1 MPRGGN
7 IAARVALKREKEEAK
22 REKNAAASLFAAV
35 SRSHTSPLN
44 LSDPHAST
52 DCLDIPCT
60 PVAPTT
66 AAAAEQFE
74 TPAAPFIEEAGAV
87 ELPPTAV
94 ADVVQDLPTR
104 ARKSTEIMN
113 VGEFPTN
120 FKRKKVTEVAASTD
134 TLGNAIYDEKLL
146 VEGIQQLREGCP
158 GCGKHTPIAFQ
169 ESVRRGL
176 GGHLK
181 FTCTNKK
188 CLHETKIN
196 KSKMMPG
203 LSAAGKPCAPKAV
216 NTARGVAAFMAAG
229 IAESNANEFL
239 LGMDM
244 PPLNTNVW
252 AAHGETFAAATKTNL
267 DRLILENIEKEKAAT
282 LLYEGE
288 SCLTSD
294 GKVKIKVMT
303 DGSWQK
309 RYGRNSLYGI
319 GAMYGYYTGL
329 VLFAD
334 DRCARCQVCMTA
346 ASRGAELPANHKEIC
361 TNTWRKGES
370 ASLMER
376 DIALEGVNFLFAH
389 NCIVEVLICD
399 GDTKTVQ
406 YIKEKGPQQVADVI
420 NVWLDLNH
428 VEKNV
433 GKKLRELGVGL
444 SEEEAKALQIS
455 FCRAVKESRKKNP
468 AKGVRPGSEE
478 ERRCVEC
485 LQEEI
490 RTAPGHLFNKDGHVG
505 CKEDCPMKAA
515 NTAIYN
521 PSHIPHNLHK
531 WIHPGN
537 DDVKYKA
544 VVQVFVEYSSFD
556 MCAKLIYDCTSNLC
570 ESLNILTWDKMGK
583 RRLKP
588 TSGSAHMRMAQ
599 LQRQQGQGA
608 ATQYVNETMGIGT
621 SSPETVKRWL
631 KKDNKRKR

>member
-1 MPRGGN
+1 
-7 IAARVALKREKEEAK
+7 
-22 REKNAAASLFAAV
+22 
-35 SRSHTSPLN
+35 
-44 LSDPHAST
+44 
-52 DCLDIPCT
+52 
-60 PVAPTT
+60 
-66 AAAAEQFE
+66 
-74 TPAAPFIEEAGAV
+74 
-87 ELPPTAV
+87 
-94 ADVVQDLPTR
+94 
-104 ARKSTEIMN
+104 MN
-113 VGEFPTN
+113 VSEFPTN
-120 FKRKKVTEVAASTD
+120 WKWTKKEEVVVSTN
-134 TLGNAIYDEKLL
+134 TLGNALYDEQIL

-158 GCGKHTPIAFQ
+158 GCGEHSRIDFQ
-169 ESVRRGL
+169 ESVARGL

-181 FTCTNKK
+181 FTCSNKK
-188 CLHETKIN
+188 CLYETKIN

-203 LSAAGKPCAPKAV
+203 LNAAGKPCAPKTM

-229 IAESNANEFL
+229 IAESNANQFL

-252 AAHGETFAAATKTNL
+252 ATHGETFAAATKTNL

-282 LLYEGE
+282 LLHEGE

-294 GKVKIKVMT
+294 GKVKIKLMT

-319 GAMYGYYTGL
+319 GAMYGHYTGG
-329 VLFAD
+329 VLFAG

-346 ASRGAELPANHKEIC
+346 ASRGAELPANHKETC
-361 TNTWRKGES
+361 TNNWRGGQS

-376 DIALEGVNFLFAH
+376 DIALEGVNFLFLH
-389 NCIVEVLICD
+389 NCVVANLICD

-406 YIKEKGPQQVADVI
+406 HIKEKGPQQVADVI
-420 NVWLDLNH
+420 SVWLDLNH

-444 SEEEAKALQIS
+444 SEEEAKALQHS

-468 AKGVRPGSEE
+468 AKGVAPGSEE

-515 NTAIYN
+515 NTVIYN

-570 ESLNILTWDKMGK
+570 ESLNMLTWDKMGK

-608 ATQYVNETMGIGT
+608 ATQDVNETMGIGS
-621 SSPETVKRWL
+621 SSPETVKGWL
-631 KKDNKRKR
+631 KIDKKRKR